1 MRRATFLHLAALSL
15 VLAISGCVR
24 SGPPEE
30 LAGLWS
36 AGPAACA
43 AGVGVRF
50 RADRIYAVYAD
61 DRSETLLN
69 RPHYRIEGRGEHFR
83 VRIQYQLPRLPGG
96 ARSAGAFGVLVL
108 ERGETGALAPAS
120 HNLIDSRTGS
130 ARLRIVGDPAIRSFA
145 LSPCAPHPWA
155 GSLRGRRD

>member
-1 MRRATFLHLAALSL
+1 MRRVNFLRLAALSF
-15 VLAISGCVR
+15 VLAISGCGR

-36 AGPAACA
+36 AGPAACE

-50 RADRIYAVYAD
+50 RADAIFAVYSD
-61 DRSETLLN
+61 DSRETLLN
-69 RPHYRIEGRGEHFR
+69 RPHYRVEGRGEHFR

-96 ARSAGAFGVLVL
+96 ARSGASGVLVL
-108 ERGETGALAPAS
+108 ERGESGGLAPAS
-120 HNLIDSRTGS
+120 HNLVDSRTGS
-130 ARLRIVGDPAIRSFA
+130 ARLRMVDDPAIRSFA

-155 GSLRGRRD
+155 GNLRGRGG